1 MAMRCGA
8 KCFMVEIER
17 EGKKETLPVTA
28 RTSAG
33 ARKVVRL
40 EHGEGVEI
48 LAVKEERK

>member
-8 KCFMVEIER
+8 KCFLVEIER

-28 RTSAG
+28 RTSAA

-48 LAVKEERK
+48 LAVWKDR